1 MRLVIRRRIDKLV
14 SANNT
19 FMNITIIGA
28 GNMGGA
34 LARGWAGTG
43 KHRVTVTARS
53 AATLSQYAAVPPAA
67 QPGGGPAPA
76 ASHPI
81 ADCPAPAAQSS
92 AYCPASAGIT
102 AIATSLDNVSAVRD
116 ADIIVLAVK
125 PWLVESVCR
134 QIAGAVDFDRQMILS
149 VAANVFTDTLRDYLG
164 NEQAKVFYVMPNIA
178 AEYCESMT
186 YLAAASGIADDDIAI
201 VRELLLQVGK
211 VKVCAE
217 KDVAAGN
224 MLSGCGIAYVMRFIH
239 AMMEGGV
246 EMGLYPKE
254 AQEIAMQTMKGAVA
268 VLEGQ
273 KIHPEVA
280 IDKVTTPGGLTI
292 RGLNELDHAGFNSA
306 VIRCLK
312 AGLVDPHK

>member
-1 MRLVIRRRIDKLV
+1 MYLVIRRRIDKLV
-14 SANNT
+14 SAKQKL
-19 FMNITIIGA
+19 MNITIIGA

-67 QPGGGPAPA
+67 QSGGG
-76 ASHPI
+76 
-81 ADCPAPAAQSS
+81 PAPAAQSS
-92 AYCPASAGIT
+92 AYCPASSGMH
-102 AIATSLDNVSAVRD
+102 AISTSLDNVSAVRD

-134 QIAGAVDFDRQMILS
+134 QIAGAVDFGRQLILS

>member
-76 ASHPI
+76 AQSI
-81 ADCPAPAAQSS
+81 ADCPA
-92 AYCPASAGIT
+92 SAGLH
-102 AIATSLDNVSAVRD
+102 AISTSLDNVSAVRD

-186 YLAAASGIADDDIAI
+186 YLAAASGIADDDIAM

>member
-1 MRLVIRRRIDKLV
+1 
-14 SANNT
+14 
-19 FMNITIIGA
+19 MNITIIGA

-67 QPGGGPAPA
+67 QSGGGPAPA
-76 ASHPI
+76 ASHHIADDPAPAALHHIADDPASAAAQSI
-81 ADCPAPAAQSS
+81 ADCPA
-92 AYCPASAGIT
+92 SAGLH
-102 AIATSLDNVSAVRD
+102 AISTSLDNVSAVRD

-134 QIAGAVDFDRQMILS
+134 QIAGAVDFGRQLILS
-149 VAANVFTDTLRDYLG
+149 VAANIFTGALREYLG

-186 YLAAASGIADDDIAI
+186 YLAAASGIAEDDIAI

>member
-76 ASHPI
+76 AQSI
-81 ADCPAPAAQSS
+81 ADCPA
-92 AYCPASAGIT
+92 SAGLH
-102 AIATSLDNVSAVRD
+102 AISTSLDNVSAVRD

-134 QIAGAVDFDRQMILS
+134 QIAGAVDFGRQLILS

-164 NEQAKVFYVMPNIA
+164 NEQAKVFYIMPNIA
-178 AEYCESMT
+178 AGYCESMT

>member
-1 MRLVIRRRIDKLV
+1 
-14 SANNT
+14 
-19 FMNITIIGA
+19 MNITIIGA

-76 ASHPI
+76 A
-81 ADCPAPAAQSS
+81 QSS
-92 AYCPASAGIT
+92 AYCPASAGMH

-292 RGLNELDHAGFNSA
+292 KGLNELDHAGFNSA